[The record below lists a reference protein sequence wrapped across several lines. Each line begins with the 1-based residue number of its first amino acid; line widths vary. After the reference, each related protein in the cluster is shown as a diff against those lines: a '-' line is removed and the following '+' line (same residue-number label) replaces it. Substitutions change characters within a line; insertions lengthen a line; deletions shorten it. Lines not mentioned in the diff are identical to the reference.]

1 MKKVTLSILAVIS
14 SFLFVPLQTK
24 AETEPNAIS
33 STQTR
38 TLESAQA
45 NYLVSRLF
53 AIKTMDISNMASSE
67 KKELRKEVRGI
78 KGQLK
83 ELGGGVYL
91 SVGAIIVIIL
101 LLILLA

>member
-1 MKKVTLSILAVIS
+1 M
-14 SFLFVPLQTK
+14 FVPKQSI
-24 AETEPNAIS
+24 AGTEPNPIS
-33 STQTR
+33 TPLARSA
-38 TLESAQA
+38 ESAKA
-45 NYLVSRLF
+45 NFLVSRLF
-53 AIKTMDISNMASSE
+53 AIKTMDISNMGSSE

-91 SVGAIIVIIL
+91 SVGALIVIIL